1 MGTLS
6 GLTASPSR
14 VPACP
19 PRTTS
24 PRTNSKRAIHV
35 SPGRD
40 GSNSHLIPSARMQAR
55 PHRQAPVGHTNLM
68 QFWDAPHAPDDVE
81 ELMASWSADP
91 SFVYHR
97 YSWESA
103 HAFIQDRFDRRTL
116 AVFESCAIP
125 AMQSDVFR
133 LCWLF
138 EEGGVY
144 VDSDQGNR
152 GRNASFTDR
161 TVRGHL
167 FRRPPRPQPRD
178 GAARTALFRNPPIVI
193 CNGLMSFFD
202 RHDPLVGRVLDRV
215 SANVERRIRGGVW
228 RVTGPGVISTL
239 LLELGPD
246 HELFDNVCIH
256 GIGELERA
264 ILGVRCDYKSSPRH
278 WLNVTGSIYS
288 SPT

>member
-1 MGTLS
+1 M
-6 GLTASPSR
+6 
-14 VPACP
+14 
-19 PRTTS
+19 
-24 PRTNSKRAIHV
+24 RAQ
-35 SPGRD
+35 P
-40 GSNSHLIPSARMQAR
+40 

-81 ELMASWSADP
+81 ELMASWRADP

-97 YSWESA
+97 YCWESA
-103 HAFIQDRFDRRTL
+103 RAFIQDHFDCRTL

-138 EEGGVY
+138 EKGGVY

-161 TVRGHL
+161 TARGHL
-167 FRRPPRPQPRD
+167 FRRPPRPQPHD
-178 GAARTALFRNPPIVI
+178 GARVARTALFRNPPVVI

-202 RHDPLVGRVLDRV
+202 RRDPLLGKLLDRV
-215 SANVERRIRGGVW
+215 SGNVERRIRGGVW

-246 HELFDNVCIH
+246 HGLFDNVCIH
-256 GIGELERA
+256 DIGELEHT
-264 ILGVRCDYKSSPRH
+264 ILGVRCDYKSSARH
-278 WLNVTGSIYS
+278 WLNATGSIYR